1 MDDDRISRLE
11 RRIERLEDER
21 DITSLITAYGP
32 LVDAGM
38 ADEAAALWVEDG
50 VYDVDGY
57 RLHGHDEIAD
67 MVRSRPHRRL
77 LADGCAHVLG
87 PAHVVVDGD
96 EAVAVCH
103 SLLVRHADGGFVVA
117 RATAHRFS
125 LARGAEGW
133 RIVDR
138 TSRLLD
144 GDEAARTLLGGA
156 FSS

>member
-1 MDDDRISRLE
+1 MDEDSIKRLE

-21 DITSLITAYGP
+21 DITSLIAAYGP

-38 ADEAAALWVEDG
+38 PDEAAALWVEDG
-50 VYDVDGY
+50 VYDVDAH
-57 RLHGHDEIAD
+57 RLEGREAIAG

-77 LADGCAHVLG
+77 LAEGRAHVLS
-87 PAHVVVDGD
+87 PAHVVADGD
-96 EAVAVCH
+96 RAVAVCH
-103 SLLVRHADGGFVVA
+103 SLLVRHAEGGFAVA

-125 LARGAEGW
+125 LVRGADGW
-133 RIVDR
+133 RIADR

-144 GDEAARTLLGGA
+144 GDESARALLGGP